1 MKTKIL
7 SIFALLLT
15 VTQGAW
21 AQTTAD
27 IGRVIAADGKMYKT
41 VTLANKVSTA
51 SGVVAYV
58 GASEADLE
66 TGHKYLAI
74 SLADI
79 GQGAYGG
86 EGNAFESTSS
96 DLATVLTWI
105 NGRYVTIHGHEKQ
118 DGANH
123 PALDLAYNY
132 STTRPS
138 GASIWFVASVGQ
150 WNMVVKGLTGSN
162 TNLSQDANSAL
173 AYDKVNVKI
182 EAAGAT
188 GLIESGSNYVLANAY
203 SNDRVWEYMEEGY
216 VTNYLKSA
224 DWYTV
229 RPIFSFLSATN
240 GYVVE
245 YNANGGSG
253 APAAQSKTHG
263 TALTLSST
271 EPTRDGYTFAGWAT
285 SAEGAVAYS
294 AGGSYTTDNDIVLYA
309 KWAPTTISSV
319 ADWDKFCEAVN
330 SGYNYSGKTVELA
343 ANISVTTMV
352 GTNTRPFAGT
362 FDGQG
367 YTQTVDYNTAS
378 SESECCAPFAVL
390 EGTVKKL
397 KVAGSITTSGHR
409 PASIAGFVSGGT
421 ITNCISSVNINATA
435 TGWIVG
441 GGLVGRVNNEGLD
454 MTGCAFTGSIDF
466 SGSYGGGLVG
476 YVSNSVTLTNC
487 VFAPSAVTLDLASPS
502 FMMFSRGD
510 EGTLGTQNITNCF
523 YNDVAAA
530 QTKIT
535 EQNGGKQMRSIS
547 AGTDVTSL
555 AISGDAT
562 ATYNVSGITVYS
574 TGIKYN
580 DVYYACNGESVSLT
594 LSHGDKAGFA
604 FNQYAVTGGG
614 TLTAQTET
622 SATLSMTDANQT
634 INATWTPT
642 YTATFADGNDNTG
655 WTIDP
660 ASGVEGT
667 TVTVTYAGENKV
679 KSVTV
684 QAAE

>member
-7 SIFALLLT
+7 SILALLLT

-58 GASEADLE
+58 GSSEVDRE

-86 EGNAFESTSS
+86 QGNAFESTSD

-105 NGRYVTIHGHEKQ
+105 NGRYVTINGHEKQ
-118 DGANH
+118 DEADH

-132 STTRPS
+132 STARPS

-162 TNLSQDANSAL
+162 TDLSETENSAL

-182 EAAGAT
+182 VAAGAT
-188 GLIESGSNYVLANAY
+188 GLILAGSNYVLANPY
-203 SNDRVWEYMEEGY
+203 DKDYVWEYMEEGY
-216 VTNYLKSA
+216 VAHWLKSA
-224 DWYTV
+224 DWYVV

-271 EPTRDGYTFAGWAT
+271 VPTRAGYTFAGWAT
-285 SAEGAVAYS
+285 SAEGTAAYS

-309 KWAPTTISSV
+309 
-319 ADWDKFCEAVN
+319 
-330 SGYNYSGKTVELA
+330 
-343 ANISVTTMV
+343 
-352 GTNTRPFAGT
+352 
-362 FDGQG
+362 Q
-367 YTQTVDYNTAS
+367 
-378 SESECCAPFAVL
+378 
-390 EGTVKKL
+390 
-397 KVAGSITTSGHR
+397 
-409 PASIAGFVSGGT
+409 
-421 ITNCISSVNINATA
+421 
-435 TGWIVG
+435 
-441 GGLVGRVNNEGLD
+441 
-454 MTGCAFTGSIDF
+454 
-466 SGSYGGGLVG
+466 
-476 YVSNSVTLTNC
+476 
-487 VFAPSAVTLDLASPS
+487 
-502 FMMFSRGD
+502 
-510 EGTLGTQNITNCF
+510 
-523 YNDVAAA
+523 
-530 QTKIT
+530 
-535 EQNGGKQMRSIS
+535 
-547 AGTDVTSL
+547 
-555 AISGDAT
+555 
-562 ATYNVSGITVYS
+562 
-574 TGIKYN
+574 
-580 DVYYACNGESVSLT
+580 
-594 LSHGDKAGFA
+594 
-604 FNQYAVTGGG
+604 
-614 TLTAQTET
+614 
-622 SATLSMTDANQT
+622 
-634 INATWTPT
+634 WTPT
-642 YTATFADGNDNTG
+642 YTATFAAGNDNEG

-660 ASGVEGT
+660 TSDVEGA
-667 TVTVTYAGENKV
+667 TVTVSYKGENKV

-684 QAAE
+684 QKRVAVGHELSSVSLGEIICSDGLAYAAADHNYLPTGVTASGMVVYVGDGDASDGTYNKGLAISLNDVASNVKWGAQEDVSNITETGQNASVSMVDLRGIANTDAIVSKWPVGIYPYAAPYCRNISTARPSSSSNWFLPSQGQFVLMMNSYGAGYGTSTSYAYDNTTKGAVVTAINNALTNAGGTALSNGRYWTSTEVNQDLAGDWSASNSSFGFNGKTQEHYVRAMFAF

>member
-7 SIFALLLT
+7 SILALLLT

-58 GASEADLE
+58 GSSEVDLE

-105 NGRYVTIHGHEKQ
+105 NGRYVTIHGYEKQ
-118 DGANH
+118 DGAEH

-132 STTRPS
+132 STARPS
-138 GASIWFVASVGQ
+138 SASIWFVASVGQ

-162 TNLSQDANSAL
+162 TNLSESANSAL

-188 GLIESGSNYVLANAY
+188 GLILSGSNYVLANPY

-216 VTNYLKSA
+216 VTNYIKSA

-271 EPTRDGYTFAGWAT
+271 VPTRDGYTFAGWAT
-285 SAEGAVAYS
+285 SAEGAAAYS
-294 AGGSYTTDNDIVLYA
+294 AGDSYTTDNDIVLYA
-309 KWAPTTISSV
+309 K
-319 ADWDKFCEAVN
+319 
-330 SGYNYSGKTVELA
+330 
-343 ANISVTTMV
+343 
-352 GTNTRPFAGT
+352 
-362 FDGQG
+362 
-367 YTQTVDYNTAS
+367 
-378 SESECCAPFAVL
+378 
-390 EGTVKKL
+390 
-397 KVAGSITTSGHR
+397 
-409 PASIAGFVSGGT
+409 
-421 ITNCISSVNINATA
+421 
-435 TGWIVG
+435 
-441 GGLVGRVNNEGLD
+441 
-454 MTGCAFTGSIDF
+454 
-466 SGSYGGGLVG
+466 
-476 YVSNSVTLTNC
+476 
-487 VFAPSAVTLDLASPS
+487 
-502 FMMFSRGD
+502 
-510 EGTLGTQNITNCF
+510 
-523 YNDVAAA
+523 
-530 QTKIT
+530 
-535 EQNGGKQMRSIS
+535 
-547 AGTDVTSL
+547 
-555 AISGDAT
+555 
-562 ATYNVSGITVYS
+562 
-574 TGIKYN
+574 
-580 DVYYACNGESVSLT
+580 
-594 LSHGDKAGFA
+594 
-604 FNQYAVTGGG
+604 
-614 TLTAQTET
+614 
-622 SATLSMTDANQT
+622 
-634 INATWTPT
+634 WTPT

-655 WTIDP
+655 WDIDP
-660 ASGVEGT
+660 ASGVEGA
-667 TVTVTYAGENKV
+667 TVTVSYEGENKV

-684 QAAE
+684 QKRVAVGHELSSVSLGEIICSDGLAYAAADRNNLPTGVTASGMVVYLGAAGSVETGNSTYRGMAISLVDAPQVGGENITGPWANGDVAETDVDGIANVGGSYSTAVAELKGIANTAYMMIWWPNASIFAHHRAHNYAVAKPSGTSDWFEPTLGQWARMMDSFGGSFVSGTYDTKSATAVSNLNTALTNAGGTALSADQYWLSTEIDNSKAAFFSASGGQFGYHGKENSHRVRAFFAF